1 MKKYLL
7 LFPIYI
13 LSFHLTQGQS
23 SVENLQTE
31 VLVIGG
37 TASGISAGI
46 QSARLGV
53 NTLVVETTPWLG
65 GMLTSAGVPAFDG
78 NNAMPAGL
86 FGEFRQRLYDYYGGA
101 NAVSTGWVSNTLFEP
116 HIGDSI
122 FKSMA
127 NSEKN
132 LTVKYQY
139 QFKEIIKIG
148 NTVIGAEFYQIN
160 TGAKLFVKAK
170 RVIDATELGDA
181 LASAKIPYDLGM
193 ESNDVTREQVNLAG
207 ANDIIQDITYVGIL
221 KDYGSPQPLIPRPIH
236 YDSTEFDASN
246 TNFYKD
252 TNRKR
257 PSVDAKKMLEYGKLP
272 NNKYMLNWPIYGN
285 DIYLNVVEK
294 TPKQREELL
303 EQAKQQTLRFVYF
316 IQKDLGFNHLALADD
331 EFPTKDKLALYPYHR
346 ESRRMHGMVRMLVQH
361 ISTPFDTPQ
370 PLYTTGIAVGDY
382 PVDHHHKK
390 NSAAPQHLEFF
401 PVPSFNIPMGALIP
415 KGVSNFIV
423 AEKSISVSN
432 IVNGTTRLQP
442 CVIQIGQAAGLLAA
456 LSIKNKVDPKNISV
470 RQLQQALLEA
480 NGYIMP
486 YKDVTQKDRYFKA
499 IQKIGATGLLRG
511 VGVPTGWANAT
522 YFNPNDKVKWN
533 SNYTFTQVDEALD
546 RLIPKHKFN
555 SSLDYKVADRFFWN
569 INYQYIDARKDAFFD
584 GNTYATTQVKLGSY
598 QLLNSMARYEIRKN
612 KLSVFASVQ
621 NIFNVNFVEN
631 VGYSALGRNFKL
643 GVNYNW

>member
-1 MKKYLL
+1 MKKHLL
-7 LFPIYI
+7 LFTCL
-13 LSFHLTQGQS
+13 LSFQLTQSQTP
-23 SVENLQTE
+23 VVNLQTD

-53 NTLVVETTPWLG
+53 NTLVVEETPWLG

-86 FGEFRQRLYDYYGGA
+86 FGEFRQHLYDYYGGA

-127 NSEKN
+127 RNEKY
-132 LTVKYQY
+132 LTVKYHY
-139 QFKEIIKIG
+139 QFKNIIKNG
-148 NTVIGAEFYQIN
+148 NSIIGAEFYEIN
-160 TGAKLFVKAK
+160 TGAQLIVKAK

-181 LASAKIPYDLGM
+181 LASAKVPYDLGM
-193 ESNDVTREQVNLAG
+193 ESNAITGEQVNLAG

-221 KDYGSPQPLIPRPIH
+221 KDYGSPQPLIPRPIN
-236 YDSTEFDASN
+236 YDSTEFDGSN
-246 TNFYKD
+246 TSFYKD

-294 TPKQREELL
+294 TPKQREALL

-361 ISTPFDTPQ
+361 VSKPFDTPQ
-370 PLYTTGIAVGDY
+370 PLFTTGIAVGDY

-401 PVPSFNIPMGALIP
+401 PVPSFNIPLGALIP
-415 KGVSNFIV
+415 KAVSNFIV

-442 CVIQIGQAAGLLAA
+442 CVMQIGQASGLLAA
-456 LSIKNKVDPKNISV
+456 LSIKNRVDPKNISV
-470 RQLQQALLEA
+470 RQVQLALLDA

-522 YFNPNDKVKWN
+522 YFNPNDKVKLDEFSIAWN
-533 SNYTFTQVDEALD
+533 KKFIAHSLKSDNDLTISDALFVAAKLSNTSVEKIKSSFELKWKSIGLQN
-546 RLIPKHKFN
+546 FN
-555 SSLDYKVADRFFWN
+555 IQRPIL
-569 INYQYIDARKDAFFD
+569 
-584 GNTYATTQVKLGSY
+584 
-598 QLLNSMARYEIRKN
+598 RYELAAILDQYN
-612 KLSVFASVQ
+612 VF
-621 NIFNVNFVEN
+621 NIFDVDIYGN
-631 VGYSALGRNFKL
+631 YIKL
-643 GVNYNW
+643 

>member
-1 MKKYLL
+1 MKKHLLL
-7 LFPIYI
+7 LFTCL
-13 LSFHLTQGQS
+13 LSFQLTQSQRP
-23 SVENLQTE
+23 VENLQTE

-53 NTLVVETTPWLG
+53 NTLVVEATPWLG

-86 FGEFRQRLYDYYGGA
+86 FGEFRQHLYDYYGGA

-127 NSEKN
+127 HKEKH

-139 QFKEIIKIG
+139 QFKNVIKNGYTI
-148 NTVIGAEFYQIN
+148 IGAEFYEIN
-160 TGAKLFVKAK
+160 TGAKLIVKAK
-170 RVIDATELGDA
+170 RVIDATELGDG
-181 LASAKIPYDLGM
+181 LASAKVPYDLGM
-193 ESNDVTREQVNLAG
+193 ESNDVTGEQVNLAG

-221 KDYGSPQPLIPRPIH
+221 KDYGSPQPLIARPKN
-236 YDSTEFDASN
+236 YDSTEFDGSN
-246 TNFYKD
+246 TSFYKD
-252 TNRKR
+252 TSRKR

-294 TPKQREELL
+294 TPKQREQLL

-361 ISTPFDTPQ
+361 ISKPFDTPQ

-401 PVPSFNIPMGALIP
+401 PVPSFNIPLGALIP
-415 KGVSNFIV
+415 ASVSNFIV

-442 CVIQIGQAAGLLAA
+442 CVMQIGQAAGLLAA
-456 LSIKNKVDPKNISV
+456 LSSKNNISPKNISV
-470 RQLQQALLEA
+470 RQVQQALLDA

-522 YFNPNDKVKWN
+522 YFNPNDKVKFAEFSIAWN
-533 SNYTFTQVDEALD
+533 KKFVSTQIENKNELIINDALFVAAKLSNTSLEKT
-546 RLIPKHKFN
+546 K
-555 SSLDYKVADRFFWN
+555 SSFEQKWEMIGLK
-569 INYQYIDARKDAFFD
+569 NYDLQRPI
-584 GNTYATTQVKLGSY
+584 L
-598 QLLNSMARYEIRKN
+598 RYELAAILDQYN
-612 KLSVFASVQ
+612 VF
-621 NIFNVNFVEN
+621 NIFDVDIY
-631 VGYSALGRNFKL
+631 GKL
-643 GVNYNW
+643 KN

>member
-1 MKKYLL
+1 MKKRPILFIAFLL
-7 LFPIYI
+7 LLN
-13 LSFHLTQGQS
+13 LSQS
-23 SVENLQTE
+23 QPTIERLQTE

-37 TASGISAGI
+37 TASGICAGI
-46 QSARLGV
+46 QSARIGV
-53 NTLVVETTPWLG
+53 QTLVVEPTPWLG

-78 NNAMPAGL
+78 NHAMPAGL
-86 FGEFRQRLYDYYGGA
+86 FGEFRQRLYDHYGGA
-101 NAVSTGWVSNTLFEP
+101 NAVATGWVSNTLFEP

-127 NSEKN
+127 KNEKK
-132 LTVKYQY
+132 LTVKLHY
-139 QFKEIIKIG
+139 QFKKIIKEGAAI
-148 NTVIGAEFYQIN
+148 VGAEFYQIK
-160 TGAKLFVKAK
+160 TGIPLIVKAK

-193 ESNDVTREQVNLAG
+193 EDNAITGEQVNLAG

-221 KDYGSPQPLIPRPIH
+221 KDYGTVQPLIRRPLH
-236 YDSTEFDASN
+236 YDSTEFDGSN
-246 TNFYKD
+246 ISFYKD

-285 DIYLNVVEK
+285 DIYLNVIEK
-294 TPKQREELL
+294 TPDQREQLL
-303 EQAKQQTLRFVYF
+303 EQAKQQTFRFVYF
-316 IQKDLGFNHLALADD
+316 IQKDLGFNHLSLADD

-361 ISTPFDTPQ
+361 IAKPFDTPQ

-382 PVDHHHKK
+382 PIDHHHKK
-390 NSAAPQHLEFF
+390 NKAAPQHLEFF
-401 PVPSFNIPMGALIP
+401 PVPSFNIPLGTLIP

-442 CVIQIGQAAGLLAA
+442 CVMQLGQAAGLLAA
-456 LSIKNKVDPKNISV
+456 LSIKHNVDPKNIAI
-470 RQLQQALLEA
+470 RQLQQNLLDA

-486 YKDVTQKDRYFKA
+486 YKDVTQQNPYFKA

-522 YFNPNDKVKWN
+522 YFNPNEKVQFAEFSIAWNKRFSSYPMKNEGEVKISDVQKLASFLAKNTSDQKEEAFELKWKKIGL
-533 SNYTFTQVDEALD
+533 SD
-546 RLIPKHKFN
+546 
-555 SSLDYKVADRFFWN
+555 
-569 INYQYIDARKDAFFD
+569 FD
-584 GNTYATTQVKLGSY
+584 
-598 QLLNSMARYEIRKN
+598 LNRPVLRYELAAI
-612 KLSVFASVQ
+612 LDQYHVF
-621 NIFNVNFVEN
+621 NIFDVDMY
-631 VGYSALGRNFKL
+631 GQFKK
-643 GVNYNW
+643 

>member
-1 MKKYLL
+1 MKKHL
-7 LFPIYI
+7 I
-13 LSFHLTQGQS
+13 LSLICLLSFQFTQSQP

-53 NTLVVETTPWLG
+53 NTLVVEATSWLG

-86 FGEFRQRLYDYYGGA
+86 FGEFRQHLYDYYGGA

-127 NSEKN
+127 HKEKH

-139 QFKEIIKIG
+139 QFKNVIKNG
-148 NTVIGAEFYQIN
+148 NTITGAEFYEIN
-160 TGAKLFVKAK
+160 TGAKLIVKAK
-170 RVIDATELGDA
+170 RVIDATELGDG
-181 LASAKIPYDLGM
+181 LASAKVPYDLGM
-193 ESNDVTREQVNLAG
+193 ESNDITGEQVNLAG

-221 KDYGSPQPLIPRPIH
+221 KDYGSPQPLIARPIN
-236 YDSTEFDASN
+236 YDSTEFDGSN
-246 TNFYKD
+246 TSFYKD
-252 TNRKR
+252 TSRKR

-294 TPKQREELL
+294 TPKQREALL

-361 ISTPFDTPQ
+361 ISKPFDTPQ

-401 PVPSFNIPMGALIP
+401 PVPSFNIPLGSLIP
-415 KGVSNFIV
+415 ASLNNFIV

-442 CVIQIGQAAGLLAA
+442 CVMQIGQAAGLLAA
-456 LSIKNKVDPKNISV
+456 LSSKNNIDPKNISV
-470 RQLQQALLEA
+470 RQVQQALLDA

-522 YFNPNDKVKWN
+522 YFNPNEKVKLDEFSIAWN
-533 SNYTFTQVDEALD
+533 KKFASQSLKSGNDLTISDAL
-546 RLIPKHKFN
+546 F
-555 SSLDYKVADRFFWN
+555 VA
-569 INYQYIDARKDAFFD
+569 A
-584 GNTYATTQVKLGSY
+584 
-598 QLLNSMARYEIRKN
+598 
-612 KLSVFASVQ
+612 KLSNTSVEKIKSSFELKWKSIGLENFDLQRPILRFEIAAILDQYDVF
-621 NIFNVNFVEN
+621 NIFDVDIY
-631 VGYSALGRNFKL
+631 GKYKK
-643 GVNYNW
+643 

>member
-1 MKKYLL
+1 MKKHLLL
-7 LFPIYI
+7 LFTCL
-13 LSFHLTQGQS
+13 LSFQLTQSQRP
-23 SVENLQTE
+23 VENLQTE

-53 NTLVVETTPWLG
+53 NTLVVEATPWLG

-86 FGEFRQRLYDYYGGA
+86 FGEFRQHLYDYYGGA

-127 NSEKN
+127 RNEQH
-132 LTVKYQY
+132 LTIKYLY
-139 QFKEIIKIG
+139 QFKNVIKNGYTI
-148 NTVIGAEFYQIN
+148 IGAEFYEIN
-160 TGAKLFVKAK
+160 TGAKLIVKAK

-181 LASAKIPYDLGM
+181 LASAKVPYDLGM
-193 ESNDVTREQVNLAG
+193 ESNDVTGEQVNLAG

-221 KDYGSPQPLIPRPIH
+221 KDYGSPQPLIARPKN
-236 YDSTEFDASN
+236 YDSTEFDGSN
-246 TNFYKD
+246 TSFYKD
-252 TNRKR
+252 TSRKR

-294 TPKQREELL
+294 TPKQREQLL

-361 ISTPFDTPQ
+361 ISKPFDTSQ

-401 PVPSFNIPMGALIP
+401 PVPSFNIPLGALIP
-415 KGVSNFIV
+415 ASVSNFIV

-442 CVIQIGQAAGLLAA
+442 CVMQIGQAAGLLAA
-456 LSIKNKVDPKNISV
+456 LSSKNNIAPKNISV
-470 RQLQQALLEA
+470 RQVQQALLDA

-486 YKDVTQKDRYFKA
+486 YKDVIQKDPYFKA

-522 YFNPNDKVKWN
+522 YFNPNDKVKFAEFSIAWN
-533 SNYTFTQVDEALD
+533 
-546 RLIPKHKFN
+546 K
-555 SSLDYKVADRFFWN
+555 SL
-569 INYQYIDARKDAFFD
+569 
-584 GNTYATTQVKLGSY
+584 
-598 QLLNSMARYEIRKN
+598 
-612 KLSVFASVQ
+612 
-621 NIFNVNFVEN
+621 
-631 VGYSALGRNFKL
+631 
-643 GVNYNW
+643 

>member
-1 MKKYLL
+1 MKKHLLL
-7 LFPIYI
+7 LFTYL
-13 LSFHLTQGQS
+13 LSFQLTQSQMP
-23 SVENLQTE
+23 VVNLQTD

-46 QSARLGV
+46 QSARLGI
-53 NTLVVETTPWLG
+53 NTLVVEETPWLG

-86 FGEFRQRLYDYYGGA
+86 FGEFRQHLYDYYGGA

-127 NSEKN
+127 RNEKY
-132 LTVKYQY
+132 LTVKYHY
-139 QFKEIIKIG
+139 QFKNVIKNG
-148 NTVIGAEFYQIN
+148 NSIIGAEFYEIN
-160 TGAKLFVKAK
+160 TGTQLVVKAK
-170 RVIDATELGDA
+170 RVIDATELGDG
-181 LASAKIPYDLGM
+181 LASAKVSYDLGM
-193 ESNDVTREQVNLAG
+193 ESNDITGEQVNLAG

-221 KDYGSPQPLIPRPIH
+221 KDYGSPQPLIARPIN
-236 YDSTEFDASN
+236 YDSTEFDGSN
-246 TNFYKD
+246 TSFYKD

-294 TPKQREELL
+294 TPKQREALL

-361 ISTPFDTPQ
+361 ISKPFDTPQ
-370 PLYTTGIAVGDY
+370 PLFTTGIAVGDY

-401 PVPSFNIPMGALIP
+401 PVPSFNIPLGALIP
-415 KGVSNFIV
+415 KDASNLIV

-442 CVIQIGQAAGLLAA
+442 CVMQIGQASGLLAA
-456 LSIKNKVDPKNISV
+456 LSIKNRVDSKNISV
-470 RQLQQALLEA
+470 RQVQQALLDA

-522 YFNPNDKVKWN
+522 YFNPNERVKFDEFNISWTKKFPDFKLSQTYELSILDAIFIA
-533 SNYTFTQVDEALD
+533 SNLSK
-546 RLIPKHKFN
+546 RSIKI
-555 SSLDYKVADRFFWN
+555 
-569 INYQYIDARKDAFFD
+569 INNEFEQKWKMIGLENYDLQRPI
-584 GNTYATTQVKLGSY
+584 L
-598 QLLNSMARYEIRKN
+598 RYELAAILDQYN
-612 KLSVFASVQ
+612 VF
-621 NIFNVNFVEN
+621 NIFDVDIYGNFT
-631 VGYSALGRNFKL
+631 KL
-643 GVNYNW
+643 

>member
-1 MKKYLL
+1 MKKHLLL
-7 LFPIYI
+7 LFTCL
-13 LSFHLTQGQS
+13 LSFLLTQSQTP
-23 SVENLQTE
+23 VVNLQTD

-53 NTLVVETTPWLG
+53 NTLVVEETPWLG

-86 FGEFRQRLYDYYGGA
+86 FGEFRQHLYDYYGGV

-127 NSEKN
+127 RNEKY
-132 LTVKYQY
+132 LTVKYHY
-139 QFKEIIKIG
+139 QFKNIIKNG
-148 NTVIGAEFYQIN
+148 NSIIGAEFYEIN
-160 TGAKLFVKAK
+160 SGAQLIVKAK

-181 LASAKIPYDLGM
+181 LASAKVPYDLGM
-193 ESNDVTREQVNLAG
+193 ESNAVTGEQVNLAG

-221 KDYGSPQPLIPRPIH
+221 KDYGSPQPLIARPIN
-236 YDSTEFDASN
+236 YDSTEFDGSN
-246 TNFYKD
+246 TSFYKD

-285 DIYLNVVEK
+285 DIYLNVVDK
-294 TPKQREELL
+294 TPKQREALL

-361 ISTPFDTPQ
+361 VSKPFDTPQ

-401 PVPSFNIPMGALIP
+401 PVPSFNIPLGALIP
-415 KGVSNFIV
+415 KAVSNFII

-442 CVIQIGQAAGLLAA
+442 CVMQIGQASGLLAA
-456 LSIKNKVDPKNISV
+456 LSIKNRVDPKNISV
-470 RQLQQALLEA
+470 RQVQLALLDA

-486 YKDVTQKDRYFKA
+486 YKDVTQKDHYFKA

-522 YFNPNDKVKWN
+522 YFNPNDKVKLDEFSIAWN
-533 SNYTFTQVDEALD
+533 KKFIAHSFKSDNDLTISDALFVAAKLSNTSVEKIKSSFELKWKSIGLENYDLQRPILRYELAAILDQYNVFNIFDVDIYGNYT
-546 RLIPKHKFN
+546 
-555 SSLDYKVADRFFWN
+555 
-569 INYQYIDARKDAFFD
+569 
-584 GNTYATTQVKLGSY
+584 KL
-598 QLLNSMARYEIRKN
+598 
-612 KLSVFASVQ
+612 
-621 NIFNVNFVEN
+621 
-631 VGYSALGRNFKL
+631 
-643 GVNYNW
+643 

>member
-1 MKKYLL
+1 MKKHLLL
-7 LFPIYI
+7 LFTY
-13 LSFHLTQGQS
+13 LLAFQLTQSQTP
-23 SVENLQTE
+23 VVHLQTD
-31 VLVIGG
+31 VLVICG

-53 NTLVVETTPWLG
+53 NTLVVEETPWLG

-127 NSEKN
+127 RNEKY
-132 LTVKYQY
+132 LTIKYHY
-139 QFKEIIKIG
+139 QFKNVIKNG
-148 NTVIGAEFYQIN
+148 NSIIGAEFYEIN
-160 TGAKLFVKAK
+160 TGAQLIVKAK
-170 RVIDATELGDA
+170 RVIDATELGDG
-181 LASAKIPYDLGM
+181 LASAKVPYDLGM
-193 ESNDVTREQVNLAG
+193 ESNDITGEQVNLAG

-221 KDYGSPQPLIPRPIH
+221 KDYGSPQPLIARPIN
-236 YDSTEFDASN
+236 YDSTEFDGSN
-246 TNFYKD
+246 TSFYKD

-316 IQKDLGFNHLALADD
+316 IQKDLGFNHLALAND

-361 ISTPFDTPQ
+361 ISKPFDTPQ

-401 PVPSFNIPMGALIP
+401 PVPSFNIPLGALIP
-415 KGVSNFIV
+415 KDINNFIV

-442 CVIQIGQAAGLLAA
+442 CVMQIGQASGLLAA
-456 LSIKNKVDPKNISV
+456 LSSKNNIDPKNISV
-470 RQLQQALLEA
+470 RQVQQALLDA

-522 YFNPNDKVKWN
+522 YFNPNEKVKLDEFSIAWN
-533 SNYTFTQVDEALD
+533 
-546 RLIPKHKFN
+546 KKF
-555 SSLDYKVADRFFWN
+555 
-569 INYQYIDARKDAFFD
+569 
-584 GNTYATTQVKLGSY
+584 ATHS
-598 QLLNSMARYEIRKN
+598 LNSGNNLNVSDALFIAAKLSNTSLEKIKRSFEQKWKSIGLENYDLQRPILRYELAAILDQYN
-612 KLSVFASVQ
+612 LF
-621 NIFNVNFVEN
+621 NIFDVDIYGNFT
-631 VGYSALGRNFKL
+631 KL
-643 GVNYNW
+643 

>member
-1 MKKYLL
+1 MKKHLLL
-7 LFPIYI
+7 LFTYL
-13 LSFHLTQGQS
+13 LSFQLTQSQTP
-23 SVENLQTE
+23 VVNLQTD

-53 NTLVVETTPWLG
+53 NTLVVEETPWLG

-86 FGEFRQRLYDYYGGA
+86 FGEFRQHLYDYYGGA

-127 NSEKN
+127 RNEKY
-132 LTVKYQY
+132 LTVKYHY
-139 QFKEIIKIG
+139 QFKNVIKNG
-148 NTVIGAEFYQIN
+148 NSIIGAEFYEIN
-160 TGAKLFVKAK
+160 TGTQLVVKAK
-170 RVIDATELGDA
+170 RVIDATELGDG
-181 LASAKIPYDLGM
+181 LASAKVSYDLGM
-193 ESNDVTREQVNLAG
+193 ESNDITGEQVNLAG

-221 KDYGSPQPLIPRPIH
+221 KDYGSPQPLIARPIN
-236 YDSTEFDASN
+236 YDSTEFDGSN
-246 TNFYKD
+246 TSFYKD

-294 TPKQREELL
+294 TPKQREALL

-361 ISTPFDTPQ
+361 ISKPFDTPQ
-370 PLYTTGIAVGDY
+370 PLFTTGIAVGDY

-401 PVPSFNIPMGALIP
+401 PVPSFNIPLGALIP
-415 KGVSNFIV
+415 KDASNLIV

-442 CVIQIGQAAGLLAA
+442 CVMQIGQASGLLAA
-456 LSIKNKVDPKNISV
+456 LSIKNRVDPKNISV
-470 RQLQQALLEA
+470 RQVQQALLDA

-522 YFNPNDKVKWN
+522 YFNPNERVKFDEFNISWTKKFPDFKLSQTYELSILDAIFIASN
-533 SNYTFTQVDEALD
+533 LSKRSIKIINNEFELKWKSIGLENYDLQRPILRYELAAILDQYNVFNIFDVDIYGNYT
-546 RLIPKHKFN
+546 
-555 SSLDYKVADRFFWN
+555 
-569 INYQYIDARKDAFFD
+569 
-584 GNTYATTQVKLGSY
+584 KL
-598 QLLNSMARYEIRKN
+598 
-612 KLSVFASVQ
+612 
-621 NIFNVNFVEN
+621 
-631 VGYSALGRNFKL
+631 
-643 GVNYNW
+643 

>member
-1 MKKYLL
+1 MKKHLL
-7 LFPIYI
+7 LLLICL
-13 LSFHLTQGQS
+13 LSFQLTQSQAP
-23 SVENLQTE
+23 VENLKTE

-53 NTLVVETTPWLG
+53 NTLVVEETPWLG

-86 FGEFRQRLYDYYGGA
+86 FGEFRQHLYDYYGGA

-127 NSEKN
+127 RKEQL
-132 LTVKYQY
+132 LTVKYNY
-139 QFKEIIKIG
+139 QFKSVIKNGTTI
-148 NTVIGAEFYQIN
+148 TGAEFYEIN
-160 TGAKLFVKAK
+160 TGAKLLVKAK
-170 RVIDATELGDA
+170 RVIDATELGDG
-181 LASAKIPYDLGM
+181 LASAKVPYDLGM
-193 ESNDVTREQVNLAG
+193 ESNDITGEQVNLAG

-221 KDYGSPQPLIPRPIH
+221 KDYGSPQPLIARPIN
-236 YDSTEFDASN
+236 YDSTEFDGSN
-246 TNFYKD
+246 TSFYKD
-252 TNRKR
+252 TSRKR

-294 TPKQREELL
+294 TPKQREALL

-331 EFPTKDKLALYPYHR
+331 EFSTKDKLALYPYHR

-361 ISTPFDTPQ
+361 ISKPFDTPQ

-401 PVPSFNIPMGALIP
+401 PVPSFNIPLGSLIP
-415 KGVSNFIV
+415 ASLNNFIV

-442 CVIQIGQAAGLLAA
+442 CVMQIGQAAGLLAA
-456 LSIKNKVDPKNISV
+456 LSSKNNIDPKNISV
-470 RQLQQALLEA
+470 RQVQQALLDA

-522 YFNPNDKVKWN
+522 YFNPNEKVKLDEFSIAWN
-533 SNYTFTQVDEALD
+533 KKFASQSLKSGNDLTISDAL
-546 RLIPKHKFN
+546 F
-555 SSLDYKVADRFFWN
+555 VA
-569 INYQYIDARKDAFFD
+569 A
-584 GNTYATTQVKLGSY
+584 
-598 QLLNSMARYEIRKN
+598 
-612 KLSVFASVQ
+612 KLSNTSVEKIKSSFELKWKSIGLENFDLQRPILRFEIAAILDQYDVF
-621 NIFNVNFVEN
+621 NIFDVDIF
-631 VGYSALGRNFKL
+631 GKYKK
-643 GVNYNW
+643 

>member
-1 MKKYLL
+1 MKNHLIISLIYL
-7 LFPIYI
+7 
-13 LSFHLTQGQS
+13 LSFHLAQS
-23 SVENLQTE
+23 QTPVVNLQTD

-53 NTLVVETTPWLG
+53 NTLVVEVTPWLG

-86 FGEFRQRLYDYYGGA
+86 FGEFRQHLYDYYGGA

-127 NSEKN
+127 NSEKY
-132 LTVKYQY
+132 LTVQYHY
-139 QFKEIIKIG
+139 QFKSIIKNG
-148 NTVIGAEFYQIN
+148 NTIIGAEFYEIN
-160 TGAKLFVKAK
+160 TGAQLIVKAK
-170 RVIDATELGDA
+170 RVIDATELGDG
-181 LASAKIPYDLGM
+181 LASAKVPFDLGM
-193 ESNDVTREQVNLAG
+193 ESNDITGEQVNLAG

-221 KDYGSPQPLIPRPIH
+221 KDYGSPQPLIARPIN
-236 YDSTEFDASN
+236 YDSTEFDGSN
-246 TNFYKD
+246 TSFYKD

-294 TPKQREELL
+294 TPKQRDELL

-361 ISTPFDTPQ
+361 ISKPFDTPQ
-370 PLYTTGIAVGDY
+370 PLFTTGIAVGDY

-401 PVPSFNIPMGALIP
+401 PVPSFNIPLGALIP
-415 KGVSNFIV
+415 KAVSNFIV

-442 CVIQIGQAAGLLAA
+442 CVMQIGQASGLLAA
-456 LSIKNKVDPKNISV
+456 LSIKNKVAPKNISV
-470 RQLQQALLEA
+470 RQVQQALLDA

-522 YFNPNDKVKWN
+522 YFNPNEKVKLNEFSIAWN
-533 SNYTFTQVDEALD
+533 KKFASHSLKSVNDLNISDALFVAATLSNNSVEKIKSSFELKWKSIGLENYDLQRPILRYELAAILDQYNVFNIFDVDIYGNYT
-546 RLIPKHKFN
+546 
-555 SSLDYKVADRFFWN
+555 
-569 INYQYIDARKDAFFD
+569 
-584 GNTYATTQVKLGSY
+584 KL
-598 QLLNSMARYEIRKN
+598 
-612 KLSVFASVQ
+612 
-621 NIFNVNFVEN
+621 
-631 VGYSALGRNFKL
+631 
-643 GVNYNW
+643 

>member
-1 MKKYLL
+1 MKKHLL
-7 LFPIYI
+7 LFTCL
-13 LSFHLTQGQS
+13 LSFLLTQSQTP
-23 SVENLQTE
+23 VVNLQTD

-53 NTLVVETTPWLG
+53 NTLVVEETPWLG

-86 FGEFRQRLYDYYGGA
+86 FGEFRQHLYDYYGGA

-127 NSEKN
+127 RNEKY
-132 LTVKYQY
+132 LTVKYHY
-139 QFKEIIKIG
+139 QFKNIIKNG
-148 NTVIGAEFYQIN
+148 NSIIGAEFYEIN
-160 TGAKLFVKAK
+160 SGAQLIVKAK

-181 LASAKIPYDLGM
+181 LASAKVPYDLGM
-193 ESNDVTREQVNLAG
+193 ESNAVTGEQVNLAG

-221 KDYGSPQPLIPRPIH
+221 KDYGSPQPLIARPIN
-236 YDSTEFDASN
+236 YDSTEFDGSN
-246 TNFYKD
+246 TSFYKD

-257 PSVDAKKMLEYGKLP
+257 PSVYAKKMLEYGKLP

-294 TPKQREELL
+294 TPKQREALL

-361 ISTPFDTPQ
+361 VSKPFDTPQ
-370 PLYTTGIAVGDY
+370 PLFTTGIAVGDY

-390 NSAAPQHLEFF
+390 NSAVPQHLEFF
-401 PVPSFNIPMGALIP
+401 PVPSFNIPLGALIP
-415 KGVSNFIV
+415 KALSNFIV

-442 CVIQIGQAAGLLAA
+442 CVMQIGQASGLLAA
-456 LSIKNKVDPKNISV
+456 LSIKNRVDPKNISV
-470 RQLQQALLEA
+470 RQVQLTLLDA

-522 YFNPNDKVKWN
+522 YFNPNDKVKLDEFSIAWN
-533 SNYTFTQVDEALD
+533 KKFIAHSLKSGNDLTITDALFVAAKLSNTSVEKIKSIFELKWKSIGLENYDLQRPILRYELAAILDQYNVFNIFDVDIYGNYT
-546 RLIPKHKFN
+546 RL
-555 SSLDYKVADRFFWN
+555 
-569 INYQYIDARKDAFFD
+569 
-584 GNTYATTQVKLGSY
+584 
-598 QLLNSMARYEIRKN
+598 
-612 KLSVFASVQ
+612 
-621 NIFNVNFVEN
+621 
-631 VGYSALGRNFKL
+631 
-643 GVNYNW
+643 

>member
-1 MKKYLL
+1 MKKHLLL
-7 LFPIYI
+7 LFTYL
-13 LSFHLTQGQS
+13 LSFQLTQSQAP
-23 SVENLQTE
+23 VVHLQTD

-53 NTLVVETTPWLG
+53 NTLVVEETPWLG

-86 FGEFRQRLYDYYGGA
+86 FGEFRQHLYDYYGGA

-127 NSEKN
+127 RKEQL
-132 LTVKYQY
+132 LTVKYNY
-139 QFKEIIKIG
+139 QFKSVIKNGTTI
-148 NTVIGAEFYQIN
+148 TGAEFYEIN
-160 TGAKLFVKAK
+160 TGAKLLVKAK
-170 RVIDATELGDA
+170 RVIDATELGDG
-181 LASAKIPYDLGM
+181 LASAKVPYDLGM
-193 ESNDVTREQVNLAG
+193 ESNDITGEQVNLAG

-221 KDYGSPQPLIPRPIH
+221 KDYGSPQPLIARPIN
-236 YDSTEFDASN
+236 YDSTEFDGSN
-246 TNFYKD
+246 TSFYKD
-252 TNRKR
+252 TSRKR

-294 TPKQREELL
+294 TPKQREALL

-316 IQKDLGFNHLALADD
+316 IQKDLGFNHLALAND

-361 ISTPFDTPQ
+361 ISKPFDTPQ

-401 PVPSFNIPMGALIP
+401 PVPSFNIPLGSLIP
-415 KGVSNFIV
+415 ASVNNFIV
-423 AEKSISVSN
+423 AEKSISISN

-442 CVIQIGQAAGLLAA
+442 CVMQIGQAAGLLAA
-456 LSIKNKVDPKNISV
+456 LSSKNNIDPKNISV
-470 RQLQQALLEA
+470 RQVQQALLDA

-522 YFNPNDKVKWN
+522 YFNPNEKVKLDEFSIAWN
-533 SNYTFTQVDEALD
+533 KKFASQSLKSGNDLTISDAL
-546 RLIPKHKFN
+546 F
-555 SSLDYKVADRFFWN
+555 VA
-569 INYQYIDARKDAFFD
+569 A
-584 GNTYATTQVKLGSY
+584 
-598 QLLNSMARYEIRKN
+598 
-612 KLSVFASVQ
+612 KLSNTSVEKIKSSFELKWKSIGLENFDLQRPILRFEIAAILDQYDVF
-621 NIFNVNFVEN
+621 NNFDVDIY
-631 VGYSALGRNFKL
+631 GKYKK
-643 GVNYNW
+643 

>member
-1 MKKYLL
+1 MKKHLLL
-7 LFPIYI
+7 LFIYL
-13 LSFHLTQGQS
+13 LSFQLTQSQTP
-23 SVENLQTE
+23 VENLQTD

-53 NTLVVETTPWLG
+53 NSLVIEETPWLG

-86 FGEFRQRLYDYYGGA
+86 FGEFRQHLYDYYGGA

-127 NSEKN
+127 RNEKY
-132 LTVKYQY
+132 LTVKYHY
-139 QFKEIIKIG
+139 QFKNVIKNG
-148 NTVIGAEFYQIN
+148 NSIIGAEFYEIK
-160 TGAKLFVKAK
+160 TGAQLIVKAK
-170 RVIDATELGDA
+170 RVIDATELGDG
-181 LASAKIPYDLGM
+181 LASAKVPYDLGM
-193 ESNDVTREQVNLAG
+193 ESNDITGEQVNLTG

-221 KDYGSPQPLIPRPIH
+221 KDYGSPQTLIARPIN
-236 YDSTEFDASN
+236 YDSTEFDGSN
-246 TNFYKD
+246 TSFYKD

-294 TPKQREELL
+294 TPKQREALL

-361 ISTPFDTPQ
+361 ISKPFETPQ

-401 PVPSFNIPMGALIP
+401 PVPSFNIPLGALIP
-415 KGVSNFIV
+415 KAVNNFIV

-442 CVIQIGQAAGLLAA
+442 CVMQIGQASGLLAA
-456 LSIKNKVDPKNISV
+456 LSIKNEVNPKNISV
-470 RQLQQALLEA
+470 RQVQQALLDA

-486 YKDVTQKDRYFKA
+486 YKDVAQKDRYFKA

-522 YFNPNDKVKWN
+522 YFNPNEKVKLEEFSIAWN
-533 SNYTFTQVDEALD
+533 KKFASYSLKRVNDLKISDALFVAATLSNNSVEKIKSSFELKWKSIGLENYDLQRPILRYELAAILDQYNVFNIFDVDIYGNYT
-546 RLIPKHKFN
+546 
-555 SSLDYKVADRFFWN
+555 
-569 INYQYIDARKDAFFD
+569 
-584 GNTYATTQVKLGSY
+584 KL
-598 QLLNSMARYEIRKN
+598 
-612 KLSVFASVQ
+612 
-621 NIFNVNFVEN
+621 
-631 VGYSALGRNFKL
+631 
-643 GVNYNW
+643 

>member
-1 MKKYLL
+1 MKKHLLL
-7 LFPIYI
+7 LFIYL
-13 LSFHLTQGQS
+13 LSFQQTHSQG
-23 SVENLQTE
+23 SVENLQTD

-53 NTLVVETTPWLG
+53 NTLVIEETPWLG

-86 FGEFRQRLYDYYGGA
+86 FGEFRHHLYDYYGGA

-127 NSEKN
+127 RNEKY
-132 LTVKYQY
+132 LTVKYHY
-139 QFKEIIKIG
+139 QFKSVIKNG
-148 NTVIGAEFYQIN
+148 NTIIGAEFYEIN
-160 TGAKLFVKAK
+160 TGAQLIVKAK
-170 RVIDATELGDA
+170 MVIDATELGDG
-181 LASAKIPYDLGM
+181 LASAKVPFDLGM
-193 ESNDVTREQVNLAG
+193 ESNDITGEQVNLAG

-221 KDYGSPQPLIPRPIH
+221 KDYGSPQPLIARPIN
-236 YDSTEFDASN
+236 YDSTEFDGSN
-246 TNFYKD
+246 TSFYKD

-294 TPKQREELL
+294 TPKQRDELL

-361 ISTPFDTPQ
+361 ISKPFDTPQ

-390 NSAAPQHLEFF
+390 NRAAPQHLEFF
-401 PVPSFNIPMGALIP
+401 PVPSFNIPLGALIP
-415 KGVSNFIV
+415 KAVSNFIV

-442 CVIQIGQAAGLLAA
+442 CVMQIGQAAGLLAA
-456 LSIKNKVDPKNISV
+456 LSIKNKVAPKNISV
-470 RQLQQALLEA
+470 RQVQQALLDA

-522 YFNPNDKVKWN
+522 YFNPNEKVKLNEFSIAWN
-533 SNYTFTQVDEALD
+533 KKFASHSLKRVNDLNISDALFVAAKLSNNSVEKIKSSFELKWKSIGLENYDLQRPILRYELAAILDQYNVFNIFDVDIYGNYTNL
-546 RLIPKHKFN
+546 
-555 SSLDYKVADRFFWN
+555 
-569 INYQYIDARKDAFFD
+569 
-584 GNTYATTQVKLGSY
+584 
-598 QLLNSMARYEIRKN
+598 
-612 KLSVFASVQ
+612 
-621 NIFNVNFVEN
+621 
-631 VGYSALGRNFKL
+631 
-643 GVNYNW
+643 

>member
-1 MKKYLL
+1 MKKHLLL
-7 LFPIYI
+7 LFIYL
-13 LSFHLTQGQS
+13 LSLQLTHGQD
-23 SVENLQTE
+23 SVENLQTD

-53 NTLVVETTPWLG
+53 NTLVVESTPWLG

-86 FGEFRQRLYDYYGGA
+86 FGEFRQHLYNYYGGA

-127 NSEKN
+127 RNEKY
-132 LTVKYQY
+132 LTVKYHY
-139 QFKEIIKIG
+139 QFKSVIKNG
-148 NTVIGAEFYQIN
+148 NTIIGAEFYEIN
-160 TGAKLFVKAK
+160 TGAQLIVKAK
-170 RVIDATELGDA
+170 MVIDATELGDG
-181 LASAKIPYDLGM
+181 LASAKVPFDLGM
-193 ESNDVTREQVNLAG
+193 ESNDITGEQVNLAG

-221 KDYGSPQPLIPRPIH
+221 KDYGSPQPLIARPIN
-236 YDSTEFDASN
+236 YDSTEFDGSN
-246 TNFYKD
+246 TSFYKD

-361 ISTPFDTPQ
+361 ISKPFDTPQ

-401 PVPSFNIPMGALIP
+401 PVPSFNIPLGALIP
-415 KGVSNFIV
+415 KAVSNFII

-442 CVIQIGQAAGLLAA
+442 CVMQIGQASGLLAA
-456 LSIKNKVDPKNISV
+456 LSIKNKVAPKNISV
-470 RQLQQALLEA
+470 RQVQQTLLDA

-522 YFNPNDKVKWN
+522 YFNPNEKVKLDEFSITWN
-533 SNYTFTQVDEALD
+533 KKFASHSLKRVNDLNISDALFVAATLSNNSVEKIKSSFELKWKSIGLENYDLQRPILRYELAAILDQYNVFNIFDVDIYGNYT
-546 RLIPKHKFN
+546 
-555 SSLDYKVADRFFWN
+555 
-569 INYQYIDARKDAFFD
+569 
-584 GNTYATTQVKLGSY
+584 KL
-598 QLLNSMARYEIRKN
+598 
-612 KLSVFASVQ
+612 
-621 NIFNVNFVEN
+621 
-631 VGYSALGRNFKL
+631 
-643 GVNYNW
+643 

>member
-1 MKKYLL
+1 MKKHL
-7 LFPIYI
+7 I
-13 LSFHLTQGQS
+13 LSLICLLSFQFTQSQP

-53 NTLVVETTPWLG
+53 NTLVVEATPWLG

-86 FGEFRQRLYDYYGGA
+86 FGEFRQHLYDYYGGA

-127 NSEKN
+127 HKEKH

-139 QFKEIIKIG
+139 QFKNVIKNG
-148 NTVIGAEFYQIN
+148 NTITGAEFYEIN
-160 TGAKLFVKAK
+160 TGAKLIVKAK
-170 RVIDATELGDA
+170 RVIDATELGDG
-181 LASAKIPYDLGM
+181 LASAKVPYDLGM
-193 ESNDVTREQVNLAG
+193 ESNDVTGEQVNLAG

-221 KDYGSPQPLIPRPIH
+221 KDYGSPQPLIARPKN
-236 YDSTEFDASN
+236 YDSTEFDGSN
-246 TNFYKD
+246 TSFYKD
-252 TNRKR
+252 TSRKR

-294 TPKQREELL
+294 TPKQREQLL

-316 IQKDLGFNHLALADD
+316 IQKDLGFKNLSLADD

-361 ISTPFDTPQ
+361 ISKPFDTPL

-401 PVPSFNIPMGALIP
+401 PVPSFNIPLGALIP
-415 KGVSNFIV
+415 ASVSNFIV

-442 CVIQIGQAAGLLAA
+442 CVMQIGQAAGLLAA
-456 LSIKNKVDPKNISV
+456 LSSKNNIAPKNISV
-470 RQLQQALLEA
+470 RQVQQALLDA

-486 YKDVTQKDRYFKA
+486 YKDVIQKDRYFKA

-522 YFNPNDKVKWN
+522 YFNPNEKVKFAEFSIAWN
-533 SNYTFTQVDEALD
+533 KKFASTQIEIKNELIINDALFVAAKLSNTSLEKT
-546 RLIPKHKFN
+546 K
-555 SSLDYKVADRFFWN
+555 SSFEQKWEMIGLK
-569 INYQYIDARKDAFFD
+569 NYDLQRPI
-584 GNTYATTQVKLGSY
+584 L
-598 QLLNSMARYEIRKN
+598 RYELAAILDQYN
-612 KLSVFASVQ
+612 VF
-621 NIFNVNFVEN
+621 NIFDVDIYGKYKN
-631 VGYSALGRNFKL
+631 
-643 GVNYNW
+643 

>member
-1 MKKYLL
+1 MKKHLL
-7 LFPIYI
+7 LFTCL
-13 LSFHLTQGQS
+13 LSFQLTQSQTP
-23 SVENLQTE
+23 VVNLQTD

-53 NTLVVETTPWLG
+53 NTLVVEETPWLG

-86 FGEFRQRLYDYYGGA
+86 FGEFRQHLYDYYGGA

-127 NSEKN
+127 RNEQL
-132 LTVKYQY
+132 LTVKYNY
-139 QFKEIIKIG
+139 QFKSVIKNGHTI
-148 NTVIGAEFYQIN
+148 IGAEFYEIN
-160 TGAKLFVKAK
+160 TGAQLIVKAK

-181 LASAKIPYDLGM
+181 LASAKVPYDLGM
-193 ESNDVTREQVNLAG
+193 ESNAVTGEQVNLAG

-221 KDYGSPQPLIPRPIH
+221 KDYGSPQPLIPRPIN
-236 YDSTEFDASN
+236 YDSTEFDGSN
-246 TNFYKD
+246 TSFYKD

-294 TPKQREELL
+294 TPKQREALL

-316 IQKDLGFNHLALADD
+316 IQKDLGFNHLALAND

-361 ISTPFDTPQ
+361 VSKPFDTPQ
-370 PLYTTGIAVGDY
+370 PLFATGIAVGDY

-401 PVPSFNIPMGALIP
+401 PVPSFNIPLGALIP
-415 KGVSNFIV
+415 KAVSNFIV

-442 CVIQIGQAAGLLAA
+442 CVMQIGQASGLLAA
-456 LSIKNKVDPKNISV
+456 LSIKNRVDPKNISV
-470 RQLQQALLEA
+470 RQVQQALLDA

-522 YFNPNDKVKWN
+522 YFNPNERVKFDEFNISWTKKFPDFKLSQTYELSILDAVFIA
-533 SNYTFTQVDEALD
+533 SNLSK
-546 RLIPKHKFN
+546 RSIKI
-555 SSLDYKVADRFFWN
+555 
-569 INYQYIDARKDAFFD
+569 INNEFEQKWKMIGLENYDLQRPI
-584 GNTYATTQVKLGSY
+584 L
-598 QLLNSMARYEIRKN
+598 RYELAAILEQYN
-612 KLSVFASVQ
+612 VF
-621 NIFNVNFVEN
+621 NIFDVDIYGNFT
-631 VGYSALGRNFKL
+631 KL
-643 GVNYNW
+643 

>member
-1 MKKYLL
+1 MKKHLLL
-7 LFPIYI
+7 LFIYL
-13 LSFHLTQGQS
+13 LSFQQTHSQG
-23 SVENLQTE
+23 SVENLQTD

-53 NTLVVETTPWLG
+53 NTLVIEETPWLG

-86 FGEFRQRLYDYYGGA
+86 FGEFRHHLYDYYGGA

-127 NSEKN
+127 RNEKY
-132 LTVKYQY
+132 LTVKYHY
-139 QFKEIIKIG
+139 QFKSVIKNG
-148 NTVIGAEFYQIN
+148 NTIIGAEFYEIN
-160 TGAKLFVKAK
+160 TGAQLIVKAK
-170 RVIDATELGDA
+170 MVIDATELGDG
-181 LASAKIPYDLGM
+181 LASAKVPFDLGM
-193 ESNDVTREQVNLAG
+193 ESNDITGEQVNLAG

-221 KDYGSPQPLIPRPIH
+221 KDYGSPQPLIARPIN
-236 YDSTEFDASN
+236 YDSTEFDGSN
-246 TNFYKD
+246 TSFYKD

-294 TPKQREELL
+294 TPKQRDELL

-346 ESRRMHGMVRMLVQH
+346 ESRRMQGMVRMLVQH
-361 ISTPFDTPQ
+361 ISKPFDTPQ

-390 NSAAPQHLEFF
+390 NRAAPQHLEFF
-401 PVPSFNIPMGALIP
+401 PVPSFNIPLGALIP
-415 KGVSNFIV
+415 KAVSNFIV

-442 CVIQIGQAAGLLAA
+442 CVMQIGQASGLLAA
-456 LSIKNKVDPKNISV
+456 LSIKNKVAPKNISV
-470 RQLQQALLEA
+470 RQVQQALLDA

-522 YFNPNDKVKWN
+522 YFNPNEKVKLNEFSIAWN
-533 SNYTFTQVDEALD
+533 KKFASHSLKRVNDLNISDALFVAAKLSNNSVEKIKSSFELKWKSIGLENYDLQRPILRYELAAILDQYNVFNIFDVDIYGNYTNL
-546 RLIPKHKFN
+546 
-555 SSLDYKVADRFFWN
+555 
-569 INYQYIDARKDAFFD
+569 
-584 GNTYATTQVKLGSY
+584 
-598 QLLNSMARYEIRKN
+598 
-612 KLSVFASVQ
+612 
-621 NIFNVNFVEN
+621 
-631 VGYSALGRNFKL
+631 
-643 GVNYNW
+643 

>member
-1 MKKYLL
+1 MKNHLIISLIYL
-7 LFPIYI
+7 
-13 LSFHLTQGQS
+13 LSFHLAQS
-23 SVENLQTE
+23 QTPVVNLQTD

-53 NTLVVETTPWLG
+53 NTLVVEVTPWLG

-86 FGEFRQRLYDYYGGA
+86 FGEFRQHLYDYYGGA

-127 NSEKN
+127 NSEKY
-132 LTVKYQY
+132 LTVQYHY
-139 QFKEIIKIG
+139 QFKSIIKNG
-148 NTVIGAEFYQIN
+148 NTIIGAEFYEIN
-160 TGAKLFVKAK
+160 TGAQLIVKAK

-181 LASAKIPYDLGM
+181 LASAKVPYDLGM
-193 ESNDVTREQVNLAG
+193 ESNTVTGEQVNLAG

-221 KDYGSPQPLIPRPIH
+221 KDYGSPQPLIARPIH
-236 YDSTEFDASN
+236 YDSSEFDGSN
-246 TNFYKD
+246 TSFYKD

-303 EQAKQQTLRFVYF
+303 EQAKQQTLRFIYF
-316 IQKDLGFNHLALADD
+316 IQKDLGFKNLSLADD

-361 ISTPFDTPQ
+361 ISKPFDTPQ

-401 PVPSFNIPMGALIP
+401 PVPSFNIPLGALIP
-415 KGVSNFIV
+415 EAVSNFIV
-423 AEKSISVSN
+423 AEKSISVSK
-432 IVNGTTRLQP
+432 ISSGIISTWD
-442 CVIQIGQAAGLLAA
+442 C
-456 LSIKNKVDPKNISV
+456 SIWIS
-470 RQLQQALLEA
+470 
-480 NGYIMP
+480 
-486 YKDVTQKDRYFKA
+486 
-499 IQKIGATGLLRG
+499 
-511 VGVPTGWANAT
+511 
-522 YFNPNDKVKWN
+522 
-533 SNYTFTQVDEALD
+533 
-546 RLIPKHKFN
+546 
-555 SSLDYKVADRFFWN
+555 SSCDCS
-569 INYQYIDARKDAFFD
+569 I
-584 GNTYATTQVKLGSY
+584 
-598 QLLNSMARYEIRKN
+598 
-612 KLSVFASVQ
+612 
-621 NIFNVNFVEN
+621 
-631 VGYSALGRNFKL
+631 
-643 GVNYNW
+643 